1 MRSLLRR
8 IFRQPEIP
16 TDDASRRRR
25 LEIEAARPLIYA
37 IGDVHG
43 CHDAL
48 LALEARILA
57 DARQTGRSRPL
68 IVYLGDYVD
77 RGPDSMAV
85 LSHLSRSNHPDGI
98 DRIAL
103 CGNHDDAFLRFIRN
117 PVENAA
123 WLDFGGDATLRSYG
137 IGHLAHVRRPDELR
151 ALGTALAEAVPQ
163 DHVAFL
169 EDLPILARWAN
180 RLFVHAGIRPGV
192 AIEEQTEE
200 DLLWI
205 REPFLSEGPGQ
216 PITVIHG
223 HTAGIE
229 PVFGSGRICIDTA
242 CYATGRLTA
251 LKLTPDGAGL
261 L

>member
-8 IFRQPEIP
+8 IFRQPDSP
-16 TDDASRRRR
+16 RQDAPARAR
-25 LEIEAARPLIYA
+25 LEIEAGRPLIYA

-43 CHDAL
+43 CYDAL
-48 LALEARILA
+48 LALETRILA
-57 DARQTGRSRPL
+57 DARQEGLGRPL

-77 RGPDSMAV
+77 RGPASRDV
-85 LSHLSRSNHPDGI
+85 LTHLSSPRHLDGM
-98 DRIAL
+98 DRLAL

-117 PVENAA
+117 PADNLA

-137 IGHLAHVRRPDELR
+137 LGGLAQLRRPNDPISLAA
-151 ALGTALAEAVPQ
+151 ALEAAVPAE
-163 DHVAFL
+163 HIAFL
-169 EDLPILARWAN
+169 ENLPILARAGD

-192 AIEEQTEE
+192 SLAEQVDE

-205 REPFLSEGPGQ
+205 REPFLTTGPGL
-216 PITVIHG
+216 PLTVIHG
-223 HTAGIE
+223 HTAGEE
-229 PVFGSGRICIDTA
+229 PVFGSGRVCIDTG

-251 LKLTPDGAGL
+251 LKLTANGVSL